1 MKSEVF
7 WHVFFVFG
15 FRKMGKCLFC
25 FHGKLENVLA
35 NGTIQKNGYQFLGFL
50 ALSRECFRIYAFYW
64 PNMRRFT
71 RRSLLEE
78 GKEGAAGDY
87 SGSPKIPT
95 MSFVWK
101 RVIFIFF
108 SHESAL
114 LRVKWKSAHFCV
126 ILRILQ
132 IFSCILASKKNVN
145 QLILGDAKYLVSR
158 LLDRRP
164 SSGDC
169 HNLLK
174 GSDPLPQSL
183 RSPALIWINKKRG
196 SSSMFVWFM

>member
-1 MKSEVF
+1 
-7 WHVFFVFG
+7 
-15 FRKMGKCLFC
+15 MGKCLFC
-25 FHGKLENVLA
+25 FHGKWENVLA
-35 NGTIQKNGYQFLGFL
+35 NGTIQKNGYQFLGFM

-126 ILRILQ
+126 IPCSFLIFWRILLPQ
-132 IFSCILASKKNVN
+132 KNVHP
-145 QLILGDAKYLVSR
+145 LMLRDAKYKVPR

-164 SSGDC
+164 KGVSHILPKGLLDSLAALAIFCSGEVS
-169 HNLLK
+169 HTPRASGRRL
-174 GSDPLPQSL
+174 
-183 RSPALIWINKKRG
+183 
-196 SSSMFVWFM
+196 